1 MSLEVFFNWKL
12 NDLRSWCCT
21 GWKMAKSASFGGWS
35 WWICWM
41 EFWGKF
47 RIDELLVAHMM
58 QFPGSNELGG
68 PRSGKIGIATTGHL
82 GRVQCSCHRLKP
94 LQMDPSGCYK
104 AFNADPWWCKIKW
117 SKKLWE
123 TSFSQPQGIQCFGM
137 VGLGFA
143 AGCPVYEGRSKTH
156 IIKSSR
162 RRFFLNLEC
171 LKPASRKSRARPAQG
186 PRKA

>member
-1 MSLEVFFNWKL
+1 MVFSDLTWPEVLLHAHERVIESMGVMSLEVFFNWKL

-104 AFNADPWWCKIKW
+104 AFNADPWWCKIKVV
-117 SKKLWE
+117 KKTVRDFLFATPRHTVLWNGWPWLCCRVP
-123 TSFSQPQGIQCFGM
+123 SIW
-137 VGLGFA
+137 
-143 AGCPVYEGRSKTH
+143 
-156 IIKSSR
+156 
-162 RRFFLNLEC
+162 
-171 LKPASRKSRARPAQG
+171 G
-186 PRKA
+186 PF